1 MITWDNFIWFVIP
14 AAACWLAGALVSLR
28 TDSRSKAALWLTLCG
43 TLVSRVLLPVCG
55 FPCSVLRCA
64 PWVRPVCGI
73 LSSWVF
79 REC

>member
-14 AAACWLAGALVSLR
+14 AAVCWLAGALVSLR

-43 TLVSRVLLPVCG
+43 TLVFSCFIAGLWIS
-55 FPCSVLRCA
+55 CSALRCA